1 MKIYII
7 MILEDAEANKFIYKG
22 ISTIGCDWQNITNM
36 LHISRKKKKK
46 KKKKPIHCFSDVCI
60 YIYIYIFFFS
70 FFFHV
75 IYKNYLFTINTLKL
89 TCHNSSLMDSIC
101 TREPFKKFREA
112 ITIIFSFFLFLFWLV
127 DSGGGGGVRTTSMRY
142 TKNAITVGLSLEP
155 HDIPFFY
162 SKKP

>member
-36 LHISRKKKKK
+36 LHISRKKKKRRRRSQFTVFLM
-46 KKKKPIHCFSDVCI
+46 CVYI
-60 YIYIYIFFFS
+60 YIYIYFFFP
-70 FFFHV
+70 FFHV

-142 TKNAITVGLSLEP
+142 TKNAITVGPSLEP